1 VIDGVE
7 STGVRS
13 TPLRE
18 RQHSEEQEPMGKLIS
33 DISVSLDGYIAG
45 PNDRP
50 EAPLG
55 EGGEV
60 LHEWYFREQLG
71 PDGRPTRAFDEAMDQ
86 VRTST
91 GALLMGRRSYDIAE
105 GWGDEPPFHMPIF
118 VLTHRAHPTVTRKG
132 GTTFTFVTDGLE
144 SGVRQALAAAGD
156 RAVGVHGGGATR
168 QCLRAGLLDELILHV
183 VPVLLGAGN
192 RFFEEGEPNR
202 VDLEPLSVHETLGV
216 THLRYRV
223 RK

>member
-1 VIDGVE
+1 
-7 STGVRS
+7 
-13 TPLRE
+13 
-18 RQHSEEQEPMGKLIS
+18 MGKMIS
-33 DISVSLDGYIAG
+33 DISISLDGYVAG

-50 EAPLG
+50 EEPMG
-55 EGGEV
+55 EGGGV
-60 LHEWYFREQLG
+60 LHEWYFREYPG
-71 PDGRPTRAFDEAMDQ
+71 PDGRPTRAFDEVMDQ
-86 VRTST
+86 VQRST

-105 GWGDEPPFHMPIF
+105 GWSEEPPFHMPIF
-118 VLTHRAHPTVTRKG
+118 VLTHRPHPTLTKKG

-156 RAVGVHGGGATR
+156 HAVAVHGGGATR

-192 RFFEEGEPNR
+192 RLFEDGGPHR
-202 VDLEPLSVHETLGV
+202 VDLEPVSVTEAHGV

-223 RK
+223 IK